1 EAPGTNRID
10 VFLDDGAEPIAS
22 YSPPL
27 RFELDTTRLPD
38 GPHTL
43 RVEAYDSFGTKGVK
57 VVRFT
62 VRNGPGIVVSG
73 LRQDDVLEGTVPV
86 LVNSYGGAVESKW
99 EPSRAETPSPVPT
112 WAWVLVIMLV
122 AYGLYYGVQHW
133 NPPPDVAAFS
143 GQTAAAAPA
152 PTAGAPAASRAGAD
166 RPGAGTPPGGGAG
179 RGGRRAEPRRRLP
192 PRRRAPSGR
201 RRGRAGGGPVR
212 GGGLRRRVGRER
224 VRHDLRQLPPGRR
237 TGPAR
242 RLPAD
247 SGRPG
252 RDRRG
257 PRRAHHDRPRRPA
270 GQGDRRRGVR
280 LAHAGVR
287 RAARRRAGRGRHQLP
302 AHELRQRRSPRLA
315 RGGRGATLTG
325 RNAARRPSS
334 ARPSRWLRAAGRAI
348 PTSGSTREPGVNPV
362 EHAV

>member
-133 NPPPDVAAFS
+133 NPPPDVAAVS

-152 PTAGAPAASRAGAD
+152 PTAGPAAGARAPAAGPARRRRAGAD
-166 RPGAGTPPGGGAG
+166 PPGAGTPPGGGAAAPAGDPPAVAGSARELGASVSGTNCASCHPADG
-179 RGGRRAEPRRRLP
+179 RGL
-192 PRRRAPSGR
+192 
-201 RRGRAGGGPVR
+201 
-212 GGGLRRRVGRER
+212 
-224 VRHDLRQLPPGRR
+224 
-237 TGPAR
+237 
-242 RLPAD
+242 
-247 SGRPG
+247 
-252 RDRRG
+252 
-257 PRRAHHDRPRRPA
+257 
-270 GQGDRRRGVR
+270 
-280 LAHAGVR
+280 
-287 RAARRRAGRGRHQLP
+287 
-302 AHELRQRRSPRLA
+302 
-315 RGGRGATLTG
+315 
-325 RNAARRPSS
+325 
-334 ARPSRWLRAAGRAI
+334 
-348 PTSGSTREPGVNPV
+348 PGVFPPIAGDPV
-362 EHAV
+362 V